1 VIAAKPFVPLM
12 GSAKGRKRILIADDE
27 VQNLE
32 LLEACLEPLGHE
44 TVRARVGTEA
54 IAFLERAKFD
64 LVLLDVMMPG
74 ATGFEVL
81 RRFREKRTERCVPV
95 LMLSALNDR
104 ASRLRGLELGANDF
118 LTKPLDR
125 AELLARVRTLLSL
138 QDATDALIER
148 TQQLVRLQ
156 SLQNDLANFLVHDL
170 KTPLSIVSHNLSWL
184 REASQKKPDITGA
197 IDDCREATRRMLGM
211 VSDLLEIA
219 KMEECEPMVRSV
231 SPESLREIAEEVARE
246 RRRTVEDCR
255 IDIEVMSDGPAW
267 APADRGL
274 ARRALENLVDNA
286 IRHTPEGGRIRVEA
300 IGDPVPELVVSNTG
314 DPIPPDDLAR
324 VFEKFGQGEASRD
337 HRIGSGLGLYFCK
350 LVMAAHGGA
359 ISHRSTAAW
368 PTSFVLS
375 FGAPEMSEL

>member
-1 VIAAKPFVPLM
+1 
-12 GSAKGRKRILIADDE
+12 
-27 VQNLE
+27 
-32 LLEACLEPLGHE
+32 
-44 TVRARVGTEA
+44 
-54 IAFLERAKFD
+54 
-64 LVLLDVMMPG
+64 
-74 ATGFEVL
+74 
-81 RRFREKRTERCVPV
+81 
-95 LMLSALNDR
+95 
-104 ASRLRGLELGANDF
+104 
-118 LTKPLDR
+118 
-125 AELLARVRTLLSL
+125 L

-184 REASQKKPDITGA
+184 REASLKKPDMTGA
-197 IDDCREATRRMLGM
+197 IDDCREATRRILGM

-231 SPESLREIAEEVARE
+231 SPESLREIAEEVCRE
-246 RRRTVEDCR
+246 RRRTVEDRR
-255 IDIEVMSDGPAW
+255 IDIELISDGPAW

>member
-1 VIAAKPFVPLM
+1 MAAVV
-12 GSAKGRKRILIADDE
+12 SRRKRILLADDE

-44 TVRARVGTEA
+44 VVRARVGTEA

-81 RRFREKRTERCVPV
+81 RRFREKPTERCVPV
-95 LMLSALNDR
+95 LLLSALADR

-148 TQQLVRLQ
+148 TRQLVRLQ
-156 SLQNDLANFLVHDL
+156 ALQNDLANFLVHDL
-170 KTPLSIVSHNLSWL
+170 KTPLSIVSANLSWL
-184 REASQKKPDITGA
+184 RETQMAPGLTGA
-197 IDDCREATRRMLGM
+197 IDDCRDATRRMLGM

-219 KMEECEPMVRSV
+219 KMEECEPMVRAV
-231 SPESLREIAEEVARE
+231 STESLREIADEIARE
-246 RRRTVEDCR
+246 RRRSLEDRR
-255 IDIEVMSDGPAW
+255 IELEVDGDGGAR
-267 APADRGL
+267 ANIDRAL
-274 ARRALENLVDNA
+274 TRRALENLVDNA
-286 IRHTPEGGRIRVEA
+286 IRHTPDGGSIQIQAFGEPAAR
-300 IGDPVPELVVSNTG
+300 LVVSNTG
-314 DPIPPDDLAR
+314 RCIADADLAR
-324 VFEKFGQGEASRD
+324 VFDKFGQGDTTRQQ
-337 HRIGSGLGLYFCK
+337 RTGFGLGLYFCK
-350 LVMAAHGGA
+350 LVMAAHGGG
-359 ISHRSTAAW
+359 ITHLSTPEW

-375 FGAPEMSEL
+375 FGAATVAAL